1 MSKIYQMNLAQIPFD
16 LFQSGKKKVEMRL
29 NKNGRDKIQPGD
41 YIIFT
46 NQKSGEQMK
55 ALVLSVSKYSSFN
68 ELYASFPQEML
79 GYDRDEKADP
89 DDMLI
94 YYKKEDI
101 LRYGVLAISVQ
112 ICQN

>member
-1 MSKIYQMNLAQIPFD
+1 MNLAENPFN

-29 NKNGRDKIQPGD
+29 NKNGREEIKPGD

-46 NQKSGEQMK
+46 NQSSGEEMK
-55 ALVLSVSKYSSFN
+55 ALVLSVSKFSSFN
-68 ELYASFPQEML
+68 ELYASYPKEML
-79 GYDRDEKADP
+79 GYQENEKADP

-101 LRYGVLAISVQ
+101 LRYGVLAIEVQ